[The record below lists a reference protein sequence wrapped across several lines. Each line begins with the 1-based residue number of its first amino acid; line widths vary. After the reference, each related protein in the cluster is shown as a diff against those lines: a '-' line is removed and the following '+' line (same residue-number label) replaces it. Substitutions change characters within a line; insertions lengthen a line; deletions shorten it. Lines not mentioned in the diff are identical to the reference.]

1 MVQEK
6 QGMETATSFNR
17 RQQLFS
23 RYIFGILVDLTVLN
37 LFDEYWDLVV
47 IEPFT
52 ISLLAAVLLQTLLK
66 ITIRFEHWV
75 GAFFAAKPGRYWKA
89 VRLFSA
95 WLILFGSKFLIL
107 GAVDLAFGDQVN
119 FGGPLHGIVAFIIV
133 VVAMLVAEIT
143 VLRFNR
149 WLGQSKSA
157 D

>member
-1 MVQEK
+1 LVQEK
-6 QGMETATSFNR
+6 QGMEIATSFNR

-52 ISLLAAVLLQTLLK
+52 ISLLAAALLQTLLK

-75 GAFFAAKPGRYWKA
+75 CAFFATKPGKYWKA

-133 VVAMLVAEIT
+133 VVAMLVAEIA
-143 VLRFNR
+143 VLKFNR
-149 WLGQSKSA
+149 WLGQSGLA